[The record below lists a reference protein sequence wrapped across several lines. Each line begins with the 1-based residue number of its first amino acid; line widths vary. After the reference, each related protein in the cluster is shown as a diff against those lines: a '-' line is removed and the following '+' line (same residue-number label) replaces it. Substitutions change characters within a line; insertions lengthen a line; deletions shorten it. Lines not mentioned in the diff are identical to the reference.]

1 MGELIVGYL
10 WEGIK
15 TKADVKYALEKYPAD
30 RPPVKEVRAA
40 IGLKE
45 SLSNFEGVKVF
56 FEREVPAEHIFLV
69 IGE

>member
-1 MGELIVGYL
+1 MGTLITGYL

-15 TKADVKYALEKYPAD
+15 TKEDVKYALEKYPAD

-45 SLSNFEGVKVF
+45 PLEGFEGVQIF
-56 FEREVPAEHIFLV
+56 YERDVPAEHIFLV
-69 IGE
+69 IGD